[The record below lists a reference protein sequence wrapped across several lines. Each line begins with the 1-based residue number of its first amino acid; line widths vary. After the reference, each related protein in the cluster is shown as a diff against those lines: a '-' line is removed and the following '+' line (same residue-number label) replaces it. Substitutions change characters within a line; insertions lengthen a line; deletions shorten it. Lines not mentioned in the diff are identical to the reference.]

1 MAEASRRPEPD
12 LSGLKVLHI
21 APTPFFSD
29 RGCHIRILS
38 ILRAIETRG
47 GTNILCTYPLGRDVS
62 GVGTHRISAV
72 PGYENTEAG
81 PQKGKLRADLML
93 LILCLRTALKEKPD
107 LIHAHLH
114 EGLLIGW
121 LVRILLPWKRL
132 VLVADLQGGLV
143 GELNDHG
150 FFSRRSIAPGLLRF
164 CFRALEACLL
174 KLPAHI
180 FCSSGNSEQ
189 IFRIDYGT
197 KPGRITRLDDRVDLS
212 AYDPAR
218 VSLSVS
224 PFPKDAF
231 VAIYSGSLLPIKGLD
246 VLKKLILTV
255 TGRRHDICFLLLGYP
270 TAEMEAFV
278 AEHQIS
284 AQVALT
290 GRIAFESLPGYLL
303 LGNAGI
309 EPKHSVSGEGSGK
322 LLHYMAAGLAL
333 AAFPTEHNLS
343 FAGADALA
351 TGNTPADLAR
361 RIEMLA
367 DDRALCRTAG
377 RANRDQAR
385 AYSLEDGG
393 ETIAGI
399 YQALGLTLGQQ
410 DARGG

>member
-1 MAEASRRPEPD
+1 
-12 LSGLKVLHI
+12 
-21 APTPFFSD
+21 
-29 RGCHIRILS
+29 
-38 ILRAIETRG
+38 
-47 GTNILCTYPLGRDVS
+47 
-62 GVGTHRISAV
+62 
-72 PGYENTEAG
+72 
-81 PQKGKLRADLML
+81 ML
-93 LILCLRTALKEKPD
+93 LILCLRTTLAEKPD

-121 LVRILLPWKRL
+121 LVRILLPWRRL

-143 GELNDHG
+143 GELDDHG
-150 FFSRRSIAPGLLRF
+150 FFSRRSITPGLLRS
-164 CFRALEACLL
+164 CFRTLEACLL

-189 IFRIDYGT
+189 IFRIDYRI

-212 AYDPAR
+212 AYDSAR
-218 VSLSVS
+218 VAPSIS

-246 VLKKLILTV
+246 VLKELILTV
-255 TGRRHDICFLLLGYP
+255 TRRRHDICFLVLGYP
-270 TAEMEAFV
+270 TVEMEAFV

-284 AQVALT
+284 AQVALI

-303 LGNAGI
+303 LANAGI
-309 EPKHSVSGEGSGK
+309 EPKRSVSGEGSGK

-333 AAFPTEHNLS
+333 AAFPTEHNLA

-367 DDRALCRTAG
+367 DDQALCHAAG
-377 RANRDQAR
+377 QASRDQAQ
-385 AYSLEDGG
+385 AYSLTAGG
-393 ETIAGI
+393 KIIVDI
-399 YQALGLTLGQQ
+399 YQTLGVTPGHQ

>member
-1 MAEASRRPEPD
+1 M
-12 LSGLKVLHI
+12 KVLHI

-47 GTNILCTYPLGRDVS
+47 GANILCTYPLGRDVG
-62 GVGTHRISAV
+62 GVSTRRASAV
-72 PGYENTEAG
+72 PDYENTEAG

-121 LVRILLPWKRL
+121 LVRILLPWRRL
-132 VLVADLQGGLV
+132 VLIADLQGGLV
-143 GELNDHG
+143 GELDDYG

-164 CFRALEACLL
+164 CFRTLEAWLL

-189 IFRIDYGT
+189 ILRTDYGI
-197 KPGRITRLDDRVDLS
+197 KPSRITRLDDRVDLS

-218 VSLSVS
+218 VSRSIS
-224 PFPKDAF
+224 PFPEDSF

-246 VLKKLILTV
+246 VLKELILTV
-255 TGRRHDICFLLLGYP
+255 TERRHDICFLVLGYP
-270 TAEMEAFV
+270 TVEMEAFI

-290 GRIAFESLPGYLL
+290 GRTAFESLPGYLL
-303 LGNAGI
+303 LANAGI
-309 EPKHSVSGEGSGK
+309 EPKRSASGEGSGK

-343 FAGADALA
+343 IAGADALA

-367 DDRALCRTAG
+367 DDRALCRVAG
-377 RANRDQAR
+377 QANRDQAR

-393 ETIAGI
+393 ETIVGI
-399 YQALGLTLGQQ
+399 YQALGLTLN
-410 DARGG
+410 